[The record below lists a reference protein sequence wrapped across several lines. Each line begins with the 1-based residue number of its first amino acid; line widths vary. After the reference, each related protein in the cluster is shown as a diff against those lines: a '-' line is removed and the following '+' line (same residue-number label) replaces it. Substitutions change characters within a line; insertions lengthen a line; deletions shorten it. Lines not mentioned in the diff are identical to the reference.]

1 MVERVGLA
9 TESAK
14 SMSTVAPRLLIL
26 AGATGVGKSTAARE
40 IATASG
46 FSRILSTD
54 AIREIMRTCID
65 VDEDPALHRSSF
77 SRGENG
83 EPVIDWQRTC
93 ESVEPGISATIER
106 ARREGID
113 LLIEGVHIVPS
124 DRLLRAWRE
133 GGGIAVGILMQVET
147 EEKHREMLKSR
158 DAHSYRRADRY
169 LAGFDRIRRIQDGLQ
184 ERAKIASWPVVDP
197 SWGSDIDRIKH
208 FLNLAWNEQK
218 RD

>member
-9 TESAK
+9 AESAK
-14 SMSTVAPRLLIL
+14 AMSQVAPRLLIL
-26 AGATGVGKSTAARE
+26 AGAPGVGKSTAARE
-40 IATASG
+40 IAAASG

-54 AIREIMRTCID
+54 TIREIMRTCID

-93 ESVEPGISATIER
+93 ESVEPGITATIER

-133 GGGIAVGILMQVET
+133 GGGIAVGLLMQVET

-169 LAGFDRIRRIQDGLQ
+169 LAGFDRIRRIQEGLQ

-197 SWGSDIDRIKH
+197 TWGSDVDRIKH
-208 FLNLAWNEQK
+208 FLNLAWNEHK
-218 RD
+218 S

>member
-40 IATASG
+40 IAASSG

-54 AIREIMRTCID
+54 AIREIMPTCID

-133 GGGIAVGILMQVET
+133 GGGIAVGLLMQVES
-147 EEKHREMLKSR
+147 EEKHRQMLKSR

-218 RD
+218 R

>member
-40 IATASG
+40 IAAASG

-77 SRGENG
+77 SRGEMGNQSSIG
-83 EPVIDWQRTC
+83 NAPVNRLNQ
-93 ESVEPGISATIER
+93 GISATIER

>member
-9 TESAK
+9 AESAK
-14 SMSTVAPRLLIL
+14 AMSQVAPRLLIL

-40 IATASG
+40 IAAASG

-93 ESVEPGISATIER
+93 ESVEPGITATIER

-124 DRLLRAWRE
+124 DRLLTSMARRRWHCCWFVDAGRNRRE
-133 GGGIAVGILMQVET
+133 A
-147 EEKHREMLKSR
+147 SR
-158 DAHSYRRADRY
+158 DAQISRCA
-169 LAGFDRIRRIQDGLQ
+169 
-184 ERAKIASWPVVDP
+184 
-197 SWGSDIDRIKH
+197 
-208 FLNLAWNEQK
+208 FLSSSRSIPCRL
-218 RD
+218 

>member
-9 TESAK
+9 AESAK
-14 SMSTVAPRLLIL
+14 AMSQVAPRLLIL

-40 IATASG
+40 IAAASG

-93 ESVEPGISATIER
+93 ESVEPGITATIER
-106 ARREGID
+106 A
-113 LLIEGVHIVPS
+113 LSLIHI
-124 DRLLRAWRE
+124 
-133 GGGIAVGILMQVET
+133 
-147 EEKHREMLKSR
+147 
-158 DAHSYRRADRY
+158 
-169 LAGFDRIRRIQDGLQ
+169 
-184 ERAKIASWPVVDP
+184 
-197 SWGSDIDRIKH
+197 
-208 FLNLAWNEQK
+208 
-218 RD
+218 